1 MNDHE
6 RIFRRDF
13 LFSKD
18 DLLASLCIW
27 IEHEEENGDHE
38 YSDVV
43 VQNRVTLAKQFVTV
57 IEKCHLPLLY
67 EMWQYY
73 DYTYWGDRMVL
84 ELCEASDFEI
94 DEDEFSTMSV
104 NVIDELLRVE
114 CELLTIEQFADIHK
128 TKPATV
134 ESWINRGKL
143 RHAKKTADGW
153 RIPNTE
159 DKPKRVFERV
169 SYEVKSSEN
178 FSSNEFPMLTM
189 AEHIRIKQS
198 DSDKKE
204 FICTIVNFNKK
215 FTNHFELSKD
225 DAERLEFILISSE
238 NVQIESP
245 VQFVPL
251 IDRDYLNEAR
261 N

>member
-1 MNDHE
+1 MSDCE
-6 RIFRRDF
+6 IIFKRDF

-18 DLLASLCIW
+18 DLLVSLSIW
-27 IEHEEENGDHE
+27 IEHEEENEDHE

-43 VQNRVTLAKQFVTV
+43 VKNRIGLAKQLIAV
-57 IEKCHLPLLY
+57 IEKCHLPLLD

-94 DEDEFSTMSV
+94 DEDECPTMSV
-104 NVIDELLRVE
+104 NVIGELLRAE
-114 CELLTIEQFADIHK
+114 CELLTIDQFADMHN

-143 RHAKKTADGW
+143 RHAKQTADGW

-159 DKPKRVFERV
+159 DKPKRSFESV
-169 SYEVKSSEN
+169 SYDVKPSEKI
-178 FSSNEFPMLTM
+178 SSNEFPMLAM
-189 AEHIRIKQS
+189 AEHISIKQS
-198 DSDKKE
+198 DSDKKKYT
-204 FICTIVNFNKK
+204 CTIRNFSKK
-215 FTNHFELSKD
+215 FANHFELSKD

-251 IDRDYLNEAR
+251 IDRDVL
-261 N
+261 